1 MRIVIDTNVVAS
13 AIFFGGKPREL
24 LELLMRRQVDA
35 YASPEIIC
43 EYQETCDELVSRY
56 PGKPVLLPLNQI
68 IAACRLIKTR
78 SKITVCRDSED
89 NKFIECAVD
98 ANYIYIVSGDKDL
111 LSMKESITIF
121 RNMRSLCQHS
131 ELSLATSLCWTG
143 SAPGIP

>member
-56 PGKPVLLPLNQI
+56 PGKPMLLPLNQI

-78 SKITVCRDSED
+78 SKIAVCRDPED
-89 NKFIECAVD
+89 DKFIECAVD
-98 ANYIYIVSGDKDL
+98 ANCIYIVSGDKDL
-111 LSMKESITIF
+111 LSVKEYEGIQIVTVADF
-121 RNMRSLCQHS
+121 LKSL
-131 ELSLATSLCWTG
+131 
-143 SAPGIP
+143 P